1 MRRIIFSM
9 ERVKIRRSS
18 PFGFLTK
25 EPEKPKQ
32 VEGCVK
38 ELGELETIND
48 MIKENQEIKI
58 YQAQIKEVKK
68 NLTSR
73 GKPYQTLTLNDG
85 KNTWQIKSKGEP
97 LLAEF
102 EPAIITDKAFLEE
115 LRELEQMTTTPKE
128 VKAQKTHMITAT
140 VINKS
145 RERYKKDNG
154 DKISM
159 FHNVLDNSAARIIGS
174 KEYDEIANS
183 ITTGS
188 KYEFE
193 VEKFVQEHLQFL
205 VEYLKNHPVET
216 LIYEYS
222 NYLNRN
228 KGFDTINLFRLM
240 GAIEGL
246 NHTFPN
252 IKEIKTVYVKEVK
265 SLYNK
270 IYAKEASLPN
280 LNYKVGRGGG

>member
-1 MRRIIFSM
+1 MSCHCSFAWIIKLTYYL
-9 ERVKIRRSS
+9 V
-18 PFGFLTK
+18 GFTHDC
-25 EPEKPKQ
+25 PA
-32 VEGCVK
+32 
-38 ELGELETIND
+38 T
-48 MIKENQEIKI
+48 IKEIIIIRLKFI
-58 YQAQIKEVKK
+58 LMKEV
-68 NLTSR
+68 N
-73 GKPYQTLTLNDG
+73 Q
-85 KNTWQIKSKGEP
+85 
-97 LLAEF
+97 
-102 EPAIITDKAFLEE
+102 PAIITDKAFLEE

-145 RERYKKDNG
+145 RERYKKGED
-154 DKISM
+154 S
-159 FHNVLDNSAARIIGS
+159 S

-193 VEKFVQEHLQFL
+193 VEKFVQDLQKGKNYQLILEEGKAGLNLLTGFTKRRKKHLQFL

-280 LNYKVGRGGG
+280 LNYKVGRESKKYFVSFNPPDTYFDLRVLERVVSQLPPLEAKKEKQELIDK

>member
-1 MRRIIFSM
+1 MSCHCSFAWIIKLTYYL
-9 ERVKIRRSS
+9 V
-18 PFGFLTK
+18 GFTHDC
-25 EPEKPKQ
+25 PA
-32 VEGCVK
+32 
-38 ELGELETIND
+38 T
-48 MIKENQEIKI
+48 IKEIIIIRLKFI
-58 YQAQIKEVKK
+58 LMK
-68 NLTSR
+68 
-73 GKPYQTLTLNDG
+73 
-85 KNTWQIKSKGEP
+85 
-97 LLAEF
+97 

-280 LNYKVGRGGG
+280 LNYKVGRESKKYFVSFNPPDTYFDLRVLERVVSQLPPLEAKKEKQELIDK